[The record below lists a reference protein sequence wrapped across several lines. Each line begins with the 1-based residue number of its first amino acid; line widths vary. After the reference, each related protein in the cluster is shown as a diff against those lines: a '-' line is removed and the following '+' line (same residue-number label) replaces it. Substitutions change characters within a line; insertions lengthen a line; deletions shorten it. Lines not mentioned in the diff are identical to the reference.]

1 METLLLDHI
10 RLLHIEAG
18 VDEIHGNDRR
28 SVVAAVARNIG
39 MCASGDTQ
47 PTLSVSTDKTILSVR
62 GIVIGAISQLDTT
75 ILIGDENAKLD
86 HDTKAGLARIALR
99 SKTSFESYMA
109 FAEAVNKFLEGYER
123 EEQLWRT
130 LGCDMTTQIPA
141 RRAPAEHPKGWKL
154 LGKQH
159 QATKADGSMDWTGI
173 DMSDFFTSDN
183 NLNYIALMNTIG
195 VRSAGRN
202 LCLTAGGYLGHVP
215 SGSQIGDKVIGGC

>member
-28 SVVAAVARNIG
+28 SVVAAVARKIG

-47 PTLSVSTDKTILSVR
+47 MTLSVSADKTILSVR

-99 SKTSFESYMA
+99 SKA
-109 FAEAVNKFLEGYER
+109 
-123 EEQLWRT
+123 
-130 LGCDMTTQIPA
+130 
-141 RRAPAEHPKGWKL
+141 
-154 LGKQH
+154 
-159 QATKADGSMDWTGI
+159 
-173 DMSDFFTSDN
+173 
-183 NLNYIALMNTIG
+183 
-195 VRSAGRN
+195 
-202 LCLTAGGYLGHVP
+202 
-215 SGSQIGDKVIGGC
+215 